1 MKKMKMN
8 IIGAALIG
16 GSLMIACSG
25 QEELLAIKAKQID
38 SAQVMLEELKT
49 QKEALALAN
58 DDLMTTNDS
67 LESALRKLKYDKEA
81 NEELIDKRLREIVA
95 LEHWAEQTEAL
106 QEELVEYGMKTFFED
121 GHIRLTL
128 DEGLLFSLGS
138 AEISERGQMLIGRLG
153 DAVAQMEDAELII
166 EGHTDNIPID
176 GDYSNWDLSV
186 ERSMAVASLL
196 INEHKVSPEKLMVA
210 GKSKYD
216 PTVMNTNEVMRA
228 ENRRVEFIIVP
239 DLDYLMEE
247 IDEQ

>member
-1 MKKMKMN
+1 MKKSSYN
-8 IIGAALIG
+8 LLGAAAIG
-16 GSLMIACSG
+16 VSMMLSCSG

-49 QKEALALAN
+49 QKEVMADAN
-58 DDLMTTNDS
+58 EELMAKNDS
-67 LESALRKLKYDKEA
+67 LESALRKLKYDQEA
-81 NEELIDKRLREIVA
+81 NEELIDKRLREIIA

-106 QEELVEYGMKTFFED
+106 HDELVEYGIKTFFED
-121 GHIRLTL
+121 GHMRLSL

-138 AEISERGQMLIGRLG
+138 AEISDRGRMLIGRLG
-153 DAVAQMEDAELII
+153 DALTRMEDAEIII

-176 GDYSNWDLSV
+176 GDYNNWDLSIA
-186 ERSMAVASLL
+186 RSMAVAKRL
-196 INEHKVSPEKLMVA
+196 IEGHDVSPEKLMVA

-216 PTVMNTNEVMRA
+216 PVVMNTSEVMRA

-247 IDEQ
+247 LEMQ